1 MYLKKLRS
9 IVSKQV
15 GMEGLADVTQKKE
28 DLDNLTIA
36 KEQTKAAE
44 FALNQHSLVSTTDL
58 EGNILYV
65 NDKFVDISGYLENE
79 LIGKKHS
86 VLNSNNQ
93 PKSYWQKMHQTV
105 LTGKVWHDEVR
116 NRAKNGD
123 YYWVD
128 TTIVPN
134 FDINKQVNGFTSIRT
149 DVTQQKE
156 AIDELAL
163 ANIELAFQNNEK
175 DKRADELILANEEKE
190 KRANELALANI
201 ELAYQNKE
209 KDTRAGE
216 LILIKKHQDQL
227 ERIAQY
233 DILTNLPNRS
243 LLCDRLSQA
252 MLQCNRHQQSL
263 AVAFLDLDG
272 FKAVNDRHGHN
283 VGDELLITL
292 SHRMKESLREND
304 TLARLGGDE
313 FVAVLENL
321 ANVEDCGP
329 LLERLL
335 LAASEPV
342 TVGDVVLN
350 VSASI
355 GVTFYPQDIANADQ
369 LMRHADQAMYV
380 AKGSGKNRY
389 HIFDTAQDDAVKVQ
403 QESLEA
409 IRNALDNHQ
418 FVLHYQPKVNMRSG
432 TVIGFE
438 ALIRWQHPKRGLL
451 NPIEF
456 LPAIE
461 HHSMMIELGEWIID
475 RALTQISQWQG
486 VSHNIPLRTSV
497 NIAALQLEQPD
508 FPDRLT
514 TLLAAHSDVEPHYLK
529 LEILETTAL
538 DDVQHVSTIMNACMA
553 LGVSFALDDFG
564 TGYSSLTYLRRLPA
578 SLIKIDKSFV
588 RDMLID
594 ADDLAIVDGIIGLA
608 KSFKREVMA
617 EGVETIEH
625 GTALLQLGCELAQG
639 YGIARPMLAADIP
652 AWVHNWKPDDDWK
665 V

>member
-1 MYLKKLRS
+1 
-9 IVSKQV
+9 
-15 GMEGLADVTQKKE
+15 MEGLADVTQKKE